1 MNNNQW
7 TSTKEL
13 KELFWKIANDA
24 INKGIITKKQADML
38 CIAKKSGAHYW
49 RRHLRNLLEYIDEQK
64 AINDARSDD
73 RHPEKT
79 EAGYTDE

>member
-1 MNNNQW
+1 MSDKKF
-7 TSTKEL
+7 TSNEL
-13 KELFWKIANDA
+13 KDLFWATANEA
-24 INKGIITKKQADML
+24 ITAGLITQKQADTL
-38 CIAKKSGAHYW
+38 CTAKKSKAHYW
-49 RRHLRNLLEYIDEQK
+49 GRHLRNLIEWIEEQK